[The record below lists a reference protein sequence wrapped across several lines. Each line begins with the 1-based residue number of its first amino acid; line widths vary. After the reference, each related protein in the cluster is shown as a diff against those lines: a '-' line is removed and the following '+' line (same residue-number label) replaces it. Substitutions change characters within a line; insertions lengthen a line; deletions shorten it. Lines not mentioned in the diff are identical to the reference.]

1 MPTFA
6 QNHAFVQGQVL
17 DETDRPVAYVNVQIT
32 GTIDGAITDR
42 EGRFAFSTQ
51 HMGKCKLHASFIG
64 YEPAQQTLH
73 LTPGDTTTVRLILRL
88 VLIQLDETTVTA
100 STYTTGEDETVTLS
114 PLDVVTTPGTSADIF
129 RAFKTFPGVTTVD
142 DGTGLFVRG
151 GDVSETVMQMER
163 I

>member
-1 MPTFA
+1 MKHLPTSTTQWAKILLLLSFAMPALA
-6 QNHAFVQGQVL
+6 QNHAFIQGQVI

-42 EGRFAFSTQ
+42 DGRFAFSTQ

-88 VLIQLDETTVTA
+88 PE
-100 STYTTGEDETVTLS
+100 
-114 PLDVVTTPGTSADIF
+114 PL
-129 RAFKTFPGVTTVD
+129 
-142 DGTGLFVRG
+142 
-151 GDVSETVMQMER
+151 Q
-163 I
+163 